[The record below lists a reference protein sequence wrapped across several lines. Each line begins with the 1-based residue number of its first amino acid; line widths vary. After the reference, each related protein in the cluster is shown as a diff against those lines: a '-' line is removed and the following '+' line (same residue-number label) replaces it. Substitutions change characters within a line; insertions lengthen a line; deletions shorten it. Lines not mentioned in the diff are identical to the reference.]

1 MEEMLIAL
9 VAKYPIVSGILSI
22 LGLIRL
28 LIKPI
33 MEAIIAY
40 AKWTET
46 PKDDSLVNHVIKSP
60 IYSKFL
66 FVLDWLFSI
75 KIGKK

>member
-1 MEEMLIAL
+1 MEEILIGL
-9 VAKYPIVSGILSI
+9 VAKYPVIASILSI

-28 LIKPI
+28 IVKPI
-33 MEAIIAY
+33 MEIIKAY
-40 AKWTET
+40 VAYT
-46 PKDDSLVNHVIKSP
+46 PNKEDDSFVNKVIASP
-60 IYSKFL
+60 VYNKFL